1 MAERT
6 SEYKLPDGQV
16 VDIGKERFRCPEAL
30 FQPSLIGENRPV
42 LEISL
47 LIESANS
54 EASVTCIHKVLM

>member
-30 FQPSLIGENRPV
+30 FQPSLIGENI
-42 LEISL
+42 LK
-47 LIESANS
+47 ESSNAYS
-54 EASVTCIHKVLM
+54 EQFVMKA

>member
-16 VDIGKERFRCPEAL
+16 VDIGIERFRCPEAL

-42 LEISL
+42 HEISV
-47 LIESANS
+47 LIPPLP
-54 EASVTCIHKVLM
+54 T